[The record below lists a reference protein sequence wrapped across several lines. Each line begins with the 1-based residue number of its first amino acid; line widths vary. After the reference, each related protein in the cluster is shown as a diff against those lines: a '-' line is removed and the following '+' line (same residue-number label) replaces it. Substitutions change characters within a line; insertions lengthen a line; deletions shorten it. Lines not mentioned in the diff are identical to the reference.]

1 MSDSKP
7 LLIAENETSV
17 TSNLIENQLRS
28 KLINVYN
35 KGINEYGYTQEAL
48 GCLKDRRISRFS
60 ALTNNLNLDLSSI
73 LDFGC
78 GLGDLV
84 SFLSNNKISAT
95 YHGVDINQK
104 LITQCKK
111 EFPKQ
116 KFNAINSYT
125 DIKTSYDFIF
135 ISGVFNDKWVENE
148 EEQEK
153 IIQGILTHL
162 FQYTNH
168 ALSLNFMTTDV
179 DFRAKNA
186 YYQDMYSI
194 VKFISQNLSKRMI
207 VNTSHLR
214 YEYTIRIFKNEDIDF
229 NYAYKR

>member
-1 MSDSKP
+1 M
-7 LLIAENETSV
+7 L
-17 TSNLIENQLRS
+17 SNKTQTKI
-28 KLINVYN
+28 IDIYN
-35 KGINEYGYTQEAL
+35 KGINEHGYTQEAL
-48 GCLKDRRISRFS
+48 GWKKDRRKIRFS
-60 ALTNNLNLDLSSI
+60 SLIENLDLDSSSI

-78 GLGDLV
+78 GLGDFN
-84 SFLSNNKISAT
+84 SFLIDNKINVL
-95 YHGVDINQK
+95 YKGVDINSN
-104 LITQCKK
+104 LIDNCKK
-111 EFPKQ
+111 TWEKENFSLIKD
-116 KFNAINSYT
+116 YT

-186 YYQDMYSI
+186 YYQDMY
-194 VKFISQNLSKRMI
+194 
-207 VNTSHLR
+207 
-214 YEYTIRIFKNEDIDF
+214 
-229 NYAYKR
+229 